1 MNAARSCAL
10 VALIAS
16 AGCAWS
22 PLPRSG
28 DPRKW
33 RTVPG
38 GGETRIGPSEPEC
51 LSRGTAE
58 FSLWIQ
64 ARYGLRVSPDRQA
77 ALGASIGSDVTFPIA
92 HDDNLRIGPWLQLG
106 VDMLDAARAGG
117 GLAVLLG
124 GLPDPHFISGV
135 AGTHGEGALGLQ
147 LGAGWR
153 GLGTLDQHSDGAQA
167 SARLTFGSRRY
178 TEISESG
185 NAYDVC
191 DGSSH
196 GIDPD
201 NGSGNDLVWVGHYG
215 PGYAYGMRV
224 FFEVE
229 QSLDTPT
236 TQLFVGLEFD
246 PITMLAVERER
257 NIILVSHPVVSPS
270 RVADSVPATA
280 GSAQR
285 ER

>member
-10 VALIAS
+10 AALAALAALGSS

-22 PLPRSG
+22 PLPKSN

-33 RTVPG
+33 RTLPG

-64 ARYGLRVSPDRQA
+64 ARYGLRVSPDRRP
-77 ALGASIGSDVTFPIA
+77 ALGAAIGTDVTFPIA
-92 HDDNLRIGPWLQLG
+92 YNDNLRIGPWLQLG
-106 VDMLDAARAGG
+106 ADMLDAARAGG

-124 GLPDPHFISGV
+124 DLPDPHFISGV
-135 AGTHGEGALGLQ
+135 AGTHREGALGLQ

-153 GLGTLDQHSDGAQA
+153 TLGTLDQHSDGAQA

-178 TEISESG
+178 TEIGESG

-196 GIDPD
+196 GIDRDQHP
-201 NGSGNDLVWVGHYG
+201 VWIGHYG

-229 QSLDTPT
+229 RSLDTPT
-236 TQLFVGLEFD
+236 TQLFIGLEFD
-246 PITMLAVERER
+246 PITTLAVERER
-257 NIILVSHPVVSPS
+257 NVIPVLRPTTSPS
-270 RVADSVPATA
+270 RVADMEPLSP
-280 GSAQR
+280 SAP
-285 ER
+285 